1 MRRWD
6 SPIRVLHV
14 DDEPDAATLTADYLE
29 RESDRFEV
37 VTATAP
43 SEALDLLDDDID
55 CVVSDQEMP
64 GRTGIELLEA
74 VRDRYPDL
82 PFVLFTGQGSEEV
95 ASRAI
100 SAGVTDYLQK
110 ETGTDQYTILANRVA
125 NAVSQYRAQRA
136 VADNERRL
144 RKVLDRIPHPVFV
157 VDEDERYRLSN
168 EAHATSH
175 GRSVS
180 EVEGATA
187 ADVLDEAFYESFSE
201 DLAGVF
207 ESGEVRHE
215 PEVVAETPDGTRYY
229 DSRLYPFEDFRP
241 GSRAVL
247 GVVVDVTERKR
258 REQALERLHGVTREL
273 IGAETKQDVAQL
285 VVEGVSE
292 TLGNSKAL
300 VRLLSADGTELRPV
314 AVSSEARE
322 MLGDRP
328 VYEVGGGTAGAA
340 FADGDTLLIDDVQQV
355 DDEYGRGDAR
365 ASLYVPIG
373 RHGTLS
379 IGETEIGVFDQ
390 WDVHLAEVFAANA
403 AVALDL
409 VEQARERERQNERLE
424 EFASIVSHDL
434 RNPLNVLSVT
444 LDLVEQENNPEHLE
458 RCRRSVERMERLV
471 EDLLALAR
479 NGTVVTDPEPLAL
492 DEVAADSWDTVPTE
506 GADVRVETDV
516 VVHADPDRLRQLLE
530 NLFRNAVEHASANR
544 GSPVAR
550 QADGNTAEPNVT
562 VTVDAFED
570 GFVVEDDGPGI
581 PPDER
586 EQVFESGYSTAERGT
601 GLGLAIVDR
610 IAEGHGWDVTVTG
623 GADTVS
629 AVEEDGADT
638 HTTPA
643 AETGTKTDRGA
654 RFEIRG
660 VEIDS

>member
-6 SPIRVLHV
+6 GPIRVLHV
-14 DDEPDAATLTADYLE
+14 DDEPDAATLTAEYLE
-29 RESDRFEV
+29 RESDRFDV
-37 VTATAP
+37 VTATSP
-43 SEALDLLDDDID
+43 SEALDRLNDEID

-64 GRTGIELLEA
+64 GTTGIELLEV
-74 VRDRYPDL
+74 VRDRFPEL

-110 ETGTDQYTILANRVA
+110 ETGTDQYTILANRVT
-125 NAVSQYRAQRA
+125 NAVDQYRAQRA
-136 VADNERRL
+136 VADNQRRL
-144 RKVLDRIPHPVFV
+144 RKVIDRIPHPVFV
-157 VDEDERYRLSN
+157 IDEDEYYRLSN
-168 EAHATSH
+168 EAHAASH
-175 GRSVS
+175 GLTVTD
-180 EVEGATA
+180 VEGSNA
-187 ADVLDEAFYESFSE
+187 ADVLDEAFYEPFHE
-201 DLAGVF
+201 DLTAVF
-207 ESGEVRHE
+207 ESGEAVRK
-215 PEVVAETPDGTRYY
+215 PEVVAEEPDGTHYY
-229 DSRLYPFEDFRP
+229 DSRIHPFDDYRP
-241 GSRAVL
+241 GTRAAL

-273 IGAETKQDVAQL
+273 IGAGTKEEVAEL

-300 VRLLSADGTELRPV
+300 VRLLSADGSELQPV

-328 VYEVGGGTAGAA
+328 AYEVGEGTAGAA
-340 FADGDTLLIDDVQQV
+340 FADGETLLIDDVQQV
-355 DDEYGRGDAR
+355 DDEYDRGDAR

-379 IGETEIGVFDQ
+379 IGETDVGVFDQ

-444 LDLVEQENNPEHLE
+444 LDLAEQEDDPEHLE
-458 RCRRSVERMERLV
+458 RCRRSVERMERLI

-479 NGTVVTDPEPLAL
+479 EGAVVTEPEPVAL
-492 DEVAADSWDTVPTE
+492 DDVAADSWNAVPT
-506 GADVRVETDV
+506 GGGKLRVETDA

-530 NLFRNAVEHASANR
+530 NLFRNAVEH
-544 GSPVAR
+544 GSTSPDSQTREEEA
-550 QADGNTAEPNVT
+550 ADQGSVT
-562 VTVDAFED
+562 VTVTALED

-586 EQVFESGYSTAERGT
+586 EQVFETGYSTAERGT

-610 IAEGHGWDVTVTG
+610 IAEAQGWDVTITG
-623 GADTVS
+623 GTETAD
-629 AVEEDGADT
+629 AD
-638 HTTPA
+638 A
-643 AETGTKTDRGA
+643 AAKTDRGA
-654 RFEIRG
+654 RFEVRG
-660 VEIDS
+660 VEIER

>member
-247 GVVVDVTERKR
+247 GVVVDVTEQKR

-300 VRLLSADGTELRPV
+300 VRLLSGDGTELRPV

-444 LDLVEQENNPEHLE
+444 LDLVEQENDPEHLE

-506 GADVRVETDV
+506 GAEVRVETDV

-544 GSPVAR
+544 GSPAAR

-610 IAEGHGWDVTVTG
+610 IAEAHGWDVTVTG

-643 AETGTKTDRGA
+643 AEAGTKTDRGA